1 MLTARTLIK
10 SAGLTALATALSE
23 IAGRPC
29 SPQNI
34 VYWRRMDA
42 VPGKWLQA
50 VLTYLRRRGD
60 EPTADDV
67 ASLSGGPSVEI
78 KHICKKPRRQATNN
92 GKSTRLCEKPQLDGA
107 AR

>member
-23 IAGRPC
+23 LAGRPC
-29 SPQNI
+29 SPQQI

-42 VPGKWLQA
+42 VPGKWLPA
-50 VLTYLRRRGD
+50 VLAYLRRQGG
-60 EPTADDV
+60 EPSPDDI
-67 ASLSGGPSVEI
+67 AALAGPSAVI
-78 KHICKKPRRQATNN
+78 KDICKKPRRQATDN

-107 AR
+107 TP